1 MHGAYA
7 VLYLH
12 VNQST
17 ELLLKET
24 HMWKE
29 TVALTPAL
37 PLSAAVTKPMRSTH
51 LQLGVLTAPHQALR
65 EEEAGIAGPS
75 EPRLRNRGQSS
86 LESSEN

>member
-7 VLYLH
+7 VLYLRI
-12 VNQST
+12 NQSA

-24 HMWKE
+24 RMWKE

-37 PLSAAVTKPMRSTH
+37 PLSAPVRKPTRSTH
-51 LQLGVLTAPHQALR
+51 LQLGVLTAPHQALW

-75 EPRLRNRGQSS
+75 EWRLRNRGQSS
-86 LESSEN
+86 PESSEN